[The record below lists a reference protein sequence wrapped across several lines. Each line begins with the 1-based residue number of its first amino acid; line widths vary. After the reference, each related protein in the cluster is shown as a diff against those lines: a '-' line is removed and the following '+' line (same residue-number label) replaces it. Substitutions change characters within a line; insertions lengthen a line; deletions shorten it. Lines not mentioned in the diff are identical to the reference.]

1 MPSEFPAGL
10 YLVATPIGNLGD
22 ISSRALEILGSAHC
36 ILCED
41 TRHSAKLLGKFDIKA
56 PLLSCHEHNEQ
67 DRIEMV
73 ASRIESG
80 ECIAM
85 ISDAGTPGIS
95 DPGFRLVRGL
105 RAKGLPVQ
113 SLPGPCA
120 LITALSISGLPTD
133 SFRYFGFLPP
143 KSAARK
149 RTFSEYQDESA
160 TLVFYESTHRI
171 IKFLQDFIETL
182 GPQRIICVA
191 RELTKIHE
199 TVITGP
205 AADVLDKLQNGSQK
219 GEFVVMIAKKDYQL

>member
-1 MPSEFPAGL
+1 MPSEISAGL

-22 ISSRALEILGSAHC
+22 ISSRALEILSNARL

-41 TRHSAKLLGKFDIKA
+41 TRHSAKLLSKFEIKA

-67 DRIEMV
+67 DRVAIV
-73 ASRIESG
+73 ASHIEGG

-105 RAKGLPVQ
+105 RAKGLPVH
-113 SLPGPCA
+113 SVPGPCA
-120 LITALSISGLPTD
+120 MISALSISGLPTD

-149 RTFSEYQDESA
+149 RTFSEYEDESA

-171 IKFLQDFIETL
+171 IKFLEDLIETL
-182 GPQRIICVA
+182 GGQRVVCVA
-191 RELTKIHE
+191 RELTKLHE
-199 TVITGP
+199 TVLTGP
-205 AADVLDKLQNGSQK
+205 AGEVLAKLQKSSQK
-219 GEFVVMIAKKDYQL
+219 GEFVVLIAKKDYQL

>member
-1 MPSEFPAGL
+1 MPLEIPAGL

-22 ISSRALEILGSAHC
+22 ISARALQILGGAQL

-41 TRHSAKLLGKFDIKA
+41 TRHSAKLLAKFEIKA

-67 DRIEMV
+67 DRVEMI

-95 DPGFRLVRGL
+95 DPGFRLVRSL

-113 SLPGPCA
+113 SIPGPCA
-120 LITALSISGLPTD
+120 LIAALSISGLPTD

-171 IKFLQDFIETL
+171 IKFLDDLIKTL
-182 GPQRIICVA
+182 GPQRIVCVA
-191 RELTKIHE
+191 RELTKLHE
-199 TVITGP
+199 TVITGS
-205 AADVLDKLQNGSQK
+205 AAGVLDQLQKGSQK